1 MLNYSAI
8 EYRSQLYKHCSLS
21 PLDPSALFLSSQ
33 YLLLSSQCPDTG
45 IQKSLL
51 VSKQTSIES
60 GYNVFDEI
68 AERLDSRLE

>member
-1 MLNYSAI
+1 M
-8 EYRSQLYKHCSLS
+8 S

-33 YLLLSSQCPDTG
+33 CLLLSSQCPDTG

-51 VSKQTSIES
+51 VSKQISIES

-68 AERLDSRLE
+68 SERLDSRLE

>member
-1 MLNYSAI
+1 MNVRTAMDLFSVSHPLTKRDDDCQASA
-8 EYRSQLYKHCSLS
+8 
-21 PLDPSALFLSSQ
+21 PMM
-33 YLLLSSQCPDTG
+33 SSQCPDTG

-68 AERLDSRLE
+68 IWKTRFQRHALE